1 MKPVRWLCRNPKLGF
16 SAHSANPWVLR
27 HKHHGNSGPVS
38 RINMIMDKSMERV
51 PGSRFV
57 FHVSNRRSSVLTPA
71 EELKYYAG
79 AGVNPSDRGICIY
92 LLL

>member
-1 MKPVRWLCRNPKLGF
+1 MGSRVGLGF

-51 PGSRFV
+51 PGLCSTFP
-57 FHVSNRRSSVLTPA
+57 T
-71 EELKYYAG
+71 EE
-79 AGVNPSDRGICIY
+79 VQC
-92 LLL
+92 